1 MEELKSICKNPWCKA
16 TFIYTENDM
25 VIVKDDKRSSKID
38 EVLNEVNKVVPKV
51 CHKCKSF
58 DSELSGGVTWE
69 DREYEGDRVDDK
81 PHQIRYKVTN
91 FKI

>member
-1 MEELKSICKNPWCKA
+1 MEELRSVCQNPWCKA
-16 TFIYTENDM
+16 TFNYTQSDM
-25 VIVKDDKRSSKID
+25 ISVKGSD
-38 EVLNEVNKVVPKV
+38 EMIRPKV

-58 DSELSGGVTWE
+58 DNELSGGVTWE
-69 DREYEGDRVDDK
+69 DREYEGDRFDDR

>member
-1 MEELKSICKNPWCKA
+1 MEELKSICQNPWCKA
-16 TFIYTENDM
+16 IFSYNEIDM
-25 VIVKDDKRSSKID
+25 VSIKDSVDKIR
-38 EVLNEVNKVVPKV
+38 PKV

-58 DSELSGGVTWE
+58 DNELSGGVTWE